1 MSAISETP
9 EKGDTLQRLLDEL
22 MAGGPRMRDAY
33 KAVYEYA
40 AGPLFRY
47 GLSLYSGFNREDVR
61 DALNDTFLSLWEEAC
76 RNYGKKRISP
86 GWLYTVMRN
95 NVVNSIRGPAT
106 VSPTAPLPD
115 PVTEEEREEKVART
129 LLYDAVNKLPE
140 DLREVTRLHLAG
152 FRRATIASMLQI
164 SERTCTNRMKSAVVM
179 LRRDLERGGLALSVA
194 LVALSHFFRS
204 STASALPLSP
214 PFPEPAPP
222 PPPLSPLPAP
232 AAAFRGLL
240 FSVSLIGAV
249 LTAFFLYFFTGV
261 GDFFSLDDPYAAP
274 PRLEFTT
281 PAPPSQRLF
290 PEPSPS
296 PVLRLPPSS
305 PYYGFGTAEFG
316 QFGLDSAAFLTPAP
330 LPPLA
335 DADRIS
341 SRFYRT
347 LSLKD
352 GRLFAWVAEPRPS
365 ESGREPPSSLLP
377 FAEYSSKE
385 HTPLRPLLVRFP
397 VPIDI
402 ADFSAGGEGS
412 VVLSADGIVWWWPS
426 ASVQA
431 ESGYVTA
438 HLVKGLA
445 QVVAVCAGA
454 DHFLALRKDGTVW
467 AWGNNEF
474 GQLGDGT
481 DLFRSVP
488 VRVSGLPRI
497 VAISAGDSFSL
508 ALDASGSLWAWGSNR
523 FGELALYA
531 PGRTSSFLPLR
542 IPLRTAVTA
551 IEAGGH
557 HSLALDAS
565 GAVWAWGA
573 NDRGQLGAGDKLSHS
588 GPVLVRIAGGNA
600 VALAAGL
607 NHSAVL
613 SADGTLWVWG
623 AGKCGQLGTG
633 SQEDSPLPVSV
644 KLPGPASAVHA
655 GALHTLVEIDF

>member
-22 MAGGPRMRDAY
+22 MAGGPGMEDAY
-33 KAVYEYA
+33 NAVFHYA

-47 GLSLYSGFNREDVR
+47 GLSLYSGFHREDVK

-106 VSPTAPLPD
+106 VSPTAPIPD

-129 LLYDAVNKLPE
+129 LLYDVVDELSE
-140 DLREVTRLHLAG
+140 ELREVARLHLAG
-152 FRRATIASMLQI
+152 FRRATIASMLRI
-164 SERTCTNRMKSAVVM
+164 SEKTCTNRMKSAVVI
-179 LRRDLERGGLALSVA
+179 LRRKLERRGLTLSVA
-194 LVALSHFFRS
+194 FVALSHFFRS

-214 PFPEPAPP
+214 PFPAPAPP
-222 PPPLSPLPAP
+222 PPPLPPLPAP

-240 FSVSLIGAV
+240 FSVSLVGAV

-281 PAPPSQRLF
+281 PVPPSQRLF
-290 PEPSPS
+290 PELSPS
-296 PVLRLPPSS
+296 PVLRLSSSS
-305 PYYGFGTAEFG
+305 PFYGFGTAEFG
-316 QFGLDSAAFLTPAP
+316 QFGLDSAAFLTPTP
-330 LPPLA
+330 LPTLA

-347 LSLKD
+347 LFLKG
-352 GRLFAWVAEPRPS
+352 GRLFAWVAEPHPS
-365 ESGREPPSSLLP
+365 DNKRAPFSSPLP
-377 FAEYSSKE
+377 FGEYSLDE
-385 HTPLRPLLVRFP
+385 YAPLRPLLVRFP

-426 ASVQA
+426 ASVRA
-431 ESGYVTA
+431 ENGYVTA
-438 HLVKGLA
+438 RLVKGLA

-467 AWGNNEF
+467 AWGNNDF
-474 GQLGDGT
+474 GQLGGGT
-481 DLFRSVP
+481 GRSRSVP
-488 VRVSGLPRI
+488 VRVPHLPRI

-508 ALDASGSLWAWGSNR
+508 ALDASGNVWAWGSNR
-523 FGELALYA
+523 FGELALDA
-531 PGRTSSFLPLR
+531 PGRTSSSLPVR
-542 IPLRTAVTA
+542 IPLPNVITA
-551 IEAGGH
+551 IEAGGR

-573 NDRGQLGAGDKLSHS
+573 NDCGQLGTGDAMSHS

-600 VALAAGL
+600 AALAAGL

-623 AGKCGQLGTG
+623 AGEYGQLGTG
-633 SQEDSPLPVSV
+633 SQEDSPLPVRV

-655 GALHTLVEIDF
+655 GTMHTIVEIDF